1 MLEGL
6 PRTRGR
12 SDIALAGVEY
22 LRAYRRL
29 EVGER

>member
-12 SDIALAGVEY
+12 SDVAIAGVED
-22 LRAYRRL
+22 LRACRGL

>member
-12 SDIALAGVEY
+12 SDVAIAEVED
-22 LRAYRRL
+22 LRVYRRL